1 MERQRSIDETQPLAD
16 AARHP
21 RMDISIR
28 TSQVTSHETMDFFHK
43 SPINAT
49 LALHL
54 CSMTDRTDNKQTA
67 YNSATAASKA
77 STAGIDGGQ
86 KASSNSPSQG
96 LKMPTKE
103 EIEGTFRPTQYAQL
117 TGKIDQSRAVWADG
131 IDVPYRKESRQNKF
145 EKS

>member
-1 MERQRSIDETQPLAD
+1 
-16 AARHP
+16 
-21 RMDISIR
+21 MDL
-28 TSQVTSHETMDFFHK
+28 FHK
-43 SPINAT
+43 IPFNAT
-49 LALHL
+49 LALQL

-86 KASSNSPSQG
+86 KASSNNPSQG

-103 EIEGTFRPTQYAQL
+103 EIEGTFRSTQYARL
-117 TGKIDQSRAVWADG
+117 TGKIAQSKAVWADG
-131 IDVPYRKESRQNKF
+131 IDVPDRKKSRQDKF